1 MQGPSGM
8 KPPYL
13 FVSSVRTFSSP
24 LIRMGPSL
32 VHSPAHFSFPS
43 ATQSRTKAASVVTAE
58 GGKFGGDGREREGG
72 QEGGV

>member
-1 MQGPSGM
+1 
-8 KPPYL
+8 
-13 FVSSVRTFSSP
+13 
-24 LIRMGPSL
+24 MGPSF
-32 VHSPAHFSFPS
+32 VRSPARFSFPS